1 MEDLVPEVKEESE
14 FAQKYH
20 AEKLLK
26 RSKKKARKQLLAAG
40 LPRASA
46 DKMVKQAL
54 GRIMSKPERKAAGRS
69 R

>member
-1 MEDLVPEVKEESE
+1 MEDLAPEVKEESE

-26 RSKKKARKQLLAAG
+26 RSKKKARNQLLDAG
-40 LPRASA
+40 LPKAAANR
-46 DKMVKQAL
+46 MVKQAL
-54 GRIMSKPERKAAGRS
+54 GRIMAKPERKAAGRS